1 MCELWGFLSGSLLQ
15 THGWLFLASR
25 QDTEILPT
33 LYWAAATPVCSGTE
47 AATHTKRASLDIY
60 AYALLFRPCHLL
72 WIIFLVLLCL
82 SIHIQFVSAAI
93 SAVILPHFY
102 LVTCPCIFS
111 ATLFSIY
118 SSSLLQNWAIYQYN
132 WHCDENKIQYSL
144 ELININ
150 MQGSSNCETNLNKKA
165 VWGVFGF
172 FLENLNRCFICQW
185 SFFLKMYLLL
195 FYTYCQMNLSCK
207 GLKTTGIM
215 SVSVKTISAQLWPMV

>member
-165 VWGVFGF
+165 VWGGFWVLFGKLKQMFYMPVVLFFKNVFIT
-172 FLENLNRCFICQW
+172 FL
-185 SFFLKMYLLL
+185 YLLSDEP
-195 FYTYCQMNLSCK
+195 FQQRVKNYWNN
-207 GLKTTGIM
+207 
-215 SVSVKTISAQLWPMV
+215 VSFS

>member
-165 VWGVFGF
+165 VWVLFGKLKQMFYMPVVLFKKNVFIT
-172 FLENLNRCFICQW
+172 FL
-185 SFFLKMYLLL
+185 YLLSDEP
-195 FYTYCQMNLSCK
+195 FQQRVKNYWNN
-207 GLKTTGIM
+207 
-215 SVSVKTISAQLWPMV
+215 VSFS

>member
-82 SIHIQFVSAAI
+82 SIPIQFVSAAI
-93 SAVILPHFY
+93 SAVIFPHFY

-132 WHCDENKIQYSL
+132 WHCDENKIHYSL
-144 ELININ
+144 GLINI

-165 VWGVFGF
+165 VWGFFGKLKQM
-172 FLENLNRCFICQW
+172 FLYAIGP
-185 SFFLKMYLLL
+185 FLKKFIYYFFILIVRWT
-195 FYTYCQMNLSCK
+195 FPF
-207 GLKTTGIM
+207 
-215 SVSVKTISAQLWPMV
+215 LWHIPAKV